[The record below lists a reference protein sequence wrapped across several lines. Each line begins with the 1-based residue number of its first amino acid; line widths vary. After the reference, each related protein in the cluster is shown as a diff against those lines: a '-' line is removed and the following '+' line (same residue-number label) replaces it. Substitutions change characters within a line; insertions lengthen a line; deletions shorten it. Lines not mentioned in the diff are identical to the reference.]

1 MFPFKRDIKN
11 RNINL
16 ADGAIGL
23 LAGACTLCC
32 GVADLRLH
40 AGALSDALAP
50 LQALPS
56 SSSYCLLQ
64 LSALGEPAGAEGAP
78 VGPSSSCSQVAL
90 ISDSCEPSRKG
101 GELVSALIAAR
112 FDGSGS
118 CTSVNTASLLVGE
131 GEKGEFQL

>member
-1 MFPFKRDIKN
+1 MFAFKRDIKN

-16 ADGAIGL
+16 ADGVIGL

-56 SSSYCLLQ
+56 SSSCSLLQ
-64 LSALGEPAGAEGAP
+64 LSVLGEQSGAEGAP
-78 VGPSSSCSQVAL
+78 VGPSSSCSQVVL
-90 ISDSCEPSRKG
+90 ISVSSEPSPKG
-101 GELVSALIAAR
+101 GELISALIAAR

-118 CTSVNTASLLVGE
+118 CTCVVHHFYRGVVESPP
-131 GEKGEFQL
+131 

>member
-23 LAGACTLCC
+23 LAGVCTLCW
-32 GVADLRLH
+32 GVADLCLH

-56 SSSYCLLQ
+56 SSSCSL
-64 LSALGEPAGAEGAP
+64 
-78 VGPSSSCSQVAL
+78 PSSQCWGRGALMGPCSNCSQADL
-90 ISDSCEPSRKG
+90 ISDSSEPAPKG
-101 GELVSALIAAR
+101 GELLSDLITAR

-118 CTSVNTASLLVGE
+118 TVCGAFRLWGSRESQ
-131 GEKGEFQL
+131 F